1 MDKKKLIIIGTGD
14 AGLNALSKSLM
25 HTHDHIVIDRPPENS
40 FELNGIRYIPI
51 EKENSTKKSKSE
63 LIAMM
68 IHYMS
73 VPFSIPYGGSNNY
86 ERKLPRGTN
95 IIQEYGLIQLK
106 KSKLSK
112 WERNEVEFIFESNF
126 KKYEK
131 D

>member
-1 MDKKKLIIIGTGD
+1 MDKKKLIVIGTD
-14 AGLNALSKSLM
+14 DTGLNVLREGIDRLR
-25 HTHDHIVIDRPPENS
+25 HTHDYIIIDRPPENS

-63 LIAMM
+63 
-68 IHYMS
+68 